1 MKKRC
6 GFTLLELLLVIGVI
20 GILLA
25 ALMPAISGARES
37 SLSALCASR
46 LHNLAIHAQQYAM
59 ECGYY
64 PWGSINPSSHDADY
78 AEKFDGTLYPLESN
92 IPDGAQSWNEF
103 ETFCWDFYK
112 KNGEVGWNSG
122 VMFGVGKKASS
133 VLGCPKCSNCT
144 DNWDGNPSTGYN
156 YNVCYL
162 GYVEGDSGKRK
173 YPLAYSKIKNP
184 EKVVI
189 FGDGGYAGGPNKFM
203 RAPMQDKQYDGS
215 SASLRKAGTQAFR
228 HGRGKNR
235 HCNMAFA
242 DGHVEK
248 FYTPYKAGGKEGWVD
263 EKTYSAFISS
273 GNGIYGPRGWGVEDD
288 DTEGN

>member
-1 MKKRC
+1 MGRR

-25 ALMPAISGARES
+25 ALTPAISGARES
-37 SLSALCASR
+37 SLSALCTSR
-46 LHNLAIHAQQYAM
+46 LHNLAIHAQNYAM
-59 ECGYY
+59 EHDYY
-64 PWGSINPSSHDADY
+64 PWGSINPATHDADY
-78 AEKFDGTLYPLESN
+78 VKNDIDTVTL
-92 IPDGAQSWNEF
+92 PDGAEKWSEFQS
-103 ETFCWDFYK
+103 FCWDFYK
-112 KNGEVGWNSG
+112 KTGKVNWMSG
-122 VMFGVGKKASS
+122 VMFGPGKGAAT
-133 VLGCPKCSNCT
+133 VLGCPKCSNCS

-162 GYVEGDSGKRK
+162 GYVEGDAGKRK
-173 YPLAYSKIKNP
+173 FPLAYSKIKSP
-184 EKVVI
+184 DKVVI

-203 RAPMQDKQYDGS
+203 RAPMQDKKYDGS

-228 HGRGKNR
+228 HGRGKHR

-273 GNGIYGPRGWGVEDD
+273 GNGIYGPRGWNEEDD
-288 DTEGN
+288 DTENK